1 MRKTKSALSVILA
14 LVLML
19 SMSVTAF
26 AAEGDP
32 VEVITAGG
40 TGETAVEVT
49 IEPTN
54 FRATV
59 PFVLPVDL
67 AADGTITVAQSGLA
81 ISSIINECPLGGIV
95 VVGLDLVEAN
105 GWTLEDFT
113 ADYKN
118 MKVNSLKYG
127 FQINNENIDPTTKS
141 VALVEAHWPVIAN
154 GGSLQIQYDAK
165 LPGFSQAVPTT
176 KIGGVVFTLDFDK
189 VVVEP

>member
-1 MRKTKSALSVILA
+1 MRKTKSVLSLVLA

-19 SMSVTAF
+19 SMGVTAF

-32 VEVITAGG
+32 VAVETAGA

-49 IEPTN
+49 IQATN

-67 AADGTITVAQSGLA
+67 AADGTITKAQSGIA
-81 ISSIINECPLGGIV
+81 SIINECPLGGIV
-95 VVGLDLVEAN
+95 VVGLELVEAN
-105 GWTLEDFT
+105 GWTLDEFT
-113 ADYKN
+113 ADFKN

-127 FQINNENIDPTTKS
+127 FQINTENIDPTTKT
-141 VALVEAHWPVIAN
+141 VALAEGNWGVIAN
-154 GGSLQIQYDAK
+154 GGSLPIEYDAK

-189 VVVEP
+189 VEIVEP

>member
-19 SMSVTAF
+19 SMGVTAF

-32 VEVITAGG
+32 AVEVAGG

-49 IEPTN
+49 IEATN

-67 AADGTITVAQSGLA
+67 AADGTITVAQSGIA
-81 ISSIINECPLGGIV
+81 SIINECPLGGIV

-105 GWTLEDFT
+105 GWTLDEFT
-113 ADYKN
+113 ADYLN

-141 VALVEAHWPVIAN
+141 VALDGANWPVIEN
-154 GGSLQIQYDAK
+154 GGSLPIQYDAK

-189 VVVEP
+189 VEIVQP